1 MRGEKHQN
9 GNMLPPLFGSSL
21 QFEDTCGTLVAGW
34 DVPDLSLREA
44 PSEVPGVDVL
54 RVHGGV
60 LLPGGQTLLPTLQ
73 GGSLGALAAVFYCQ
87 GCNPGLSTHDPFVPA
102 P

>member
-1 MRGEKHQN
+1 MTGEKHQN
-9 GNMLPPLFGSSL
+9 GNLLPPLFGSSL

-34 DVPDLSLREA
+34 GIPDLSLREA

-54 RVHGGV
+54 PVHGGV

-73 GGSLGALAAVFYCQ
+73 GRILRCLDSCVLLRR
-87 GCNPGLSTHDPFVPA
+87 LSTHGPFVPD